1 METDTVKLLRECDA
15 GVEMGVSSISDV
27 LERVENPKMKEMLS
41 SCKLSHEKLGL
52 EISKSL
58 SAYGDGGKSPN
69 PIAKSMSWMKTNA
82 ELSFRPSDK
91 TVASIMTDGCNM
103 GIKSLNRYLNQ
114 YKVADEKSKQTAKK
128 LVSLEEGLVNDLREF
143 L

>member
-41 SCKLSHEKLGL
+41 NCKLSHEKLGL

-91 TVASIMTDGCNM
+91 TVASLMTDGCNM

-114 YKVADEKSKQTAKK
+114 YKAADEKSKQTAKK

>member
-27 LERVENPKMKEMLS
+27 LERVENPKMKEMIS
-41 SCKLSHEKLGL
+41 SCKLSHEKLVL

-69 PIAKSMSWMKTNA
+69 PIAKCVSWM
-82 ELSFRPSDK
+82 
-91 TVASIMTDGCNM
+91 
-103 GIKSLNRYLNQ
+103 
-114 YKVADEKSKQTAKK
+114 
-128 LVSLEEGLVNDLREF
+128 
-143 L
+143 

>member
-82 ELSFRPSDK
+82 ELSVRPSDK
-91 TVASIMTDGCNM
+91 TVASLMTDGCNM

-114 YKVADEKSKQTAKK
+114 YKAADEKSKQTAKK

>member
-69 PIAKSMSWMKTNA
+69 PIANSMSWMKTNA

-91 TVASIMTDGCNM
+91 TVASLMTDGCNM

-114 YKVADEKSKQTAKK
+114 YKAADEKSKQTAKK

>member
-27 LERVENPKMKEMLS
+27 LERAENPKMKEMLS

-91 TVASIMTDGCNM
+91 TVASLMTDGCNM

-114 YKVADEKSKQTAKK
+114 YKAADEKSKQTAKK

>member
-91 TVASIMTDGCNM
+91 TVASLMTDGCNM
-103 GIKSLNRYLNQ
+103 GVKSLNRYLNE
-114 YKVADEKSKQTAKK
+114 YKAADEAAKDICK
-128 LVSLEEGLVNDLREF
+128 RLINLEERLAIDLRQF

>member
-27 LERVENPKMKEMLS
+27 LERVENPKMKELLS

-91 TVASIMTDGCNM
+91 TVASLMTDGCNM

-114 YKVADEKSKQTAKK
+114 YKAADEKSKQTAKK

>member
-82 ELSFRPSDK
+82 ELSLGIRESDRYGFKMSSFRRYCVKKPCNATALLRFFPCTDK
-91 TVASIMTDGCNM
+91 NM
-103 GIKSLNRYLNQ
+103 
-114 YKVADEKSKQTAKK
+114 A
-128 LVSLEEGLVNDLREF
+128 F
-143 L
+143 

>member
-69 PIAKSMSWMKTNA
+69 PIAKSMSWIKTNA

-91 TVASIMTDGCNM
+91 TVASLMTDGCNM

-114 YKVADEKSKQTAKK
+114 YKAADEKSKQTAKK

>member
-1 METDTVKLLRECDA
+1 METDTAKLLRECDA

-52 EISKSL
+52 EILKSL

-91 TVASIMTDGCNM
+91 TVASLMTDGCNM

-114 YKVADEKSKQTAKK
+114 YKAADEKSKQTAKK

>member
-91 TVASIMTDGCNM
+91 TVASLMTDGCNM
-103 GIKSLNRYLNQ
+103 GIKSLSKYLNQ
-114 YKVADEKSKQTAKK
+114 YAAADEDSKNIAKR
-128 LVSLEEGLVNDLREF
+128 LISIEENLCEDMRSF

>member
-1 METDTVKLLRECDA
+1 METDTVKLLRECDV

-91 TVASIMTDGCNM
+91 TVASLMTDGCNM

-114 YKVADEKSKQTAKK
+114 YKAADEKSKQTAKK

>member
-91 TVASIMTDGCNM
+91 TVAYLMTDGCNM

-114 YKVADEKSKQTAKK
+114 YKAADEKSKQTAKK

>member
-27 LERVENPKMKEMLS
+27 LERVENPKMKEILS
-41 SCKLSHEKLGL
+41 NCKLSHEKLGL

-82 ELSFRPSDK
+82 ELSL
-91 TVASIMTDGCNM
+91 
-103 GIKSLNRYLNQ
+103 GIRESNRYGFKMPSFRR
-114 YKVADEKSKQTAKK
+114 YCVKKPRKAKA
-128 LVSLEEGLVNDLREF
+128 LLRF
-143 L
+143 FPCTDKNMAF

>member
-91 TVASIMTDGCNM
+91 TVASLMTDGCNM

-114 YKVADEKSKQTAKK
+114 YKAADEKSKQTAKK
-128 LVSLEEGLVNDLREF
+128 LVSLEERLVNDLREF

>member
-15 GVEMGVSSISDV
+15 GVEMGESSISDV

-91 TVASIMTDGCNM
+91 TVASLMTDGCNM

-114 YKVADEKSKQTAKK
+114 YKAADEKSKQTAKK

>member
-27 LERVENPKMKEMLS
+27 VERVENPKMKEMLS

-91 TVASIMTDGCNM
+91 TVASLMTDGCNM

-114 YKVADEKSKQTAKK
+114 YKAADEKSKQTAKK

>member
-15 GVEMGVSSISDV
+15 GVEMGVSSISDA

-91 TVASIMTDGCNM
+91 TVASLMTDGCNM

-114 YKVADEKSKQTAKK
+114 YKAADEKSKQTAKK

>member
-69 PIAKSMSWMKTNA
+69 PIAKSMSWMKMNA

-91 TVASIMTDGCNM
+91 TVASLMTDGCNM
-103 GIKSLNRYLNQ
+103 GIKSLNKYLNQ
-114 YKVADEKSKQTAKK
+114 YKAADEKSKQTAKK

>member
-27 LERVENPKMKEMLS
+27 LERIENPKMKEMLS

-91 TVASIMTDGCNM
+91 TVASLMTDGCNM

-114 YKVADEKSKQTAKK
+114 YKAADEKSKQTAKK

>member
-91 TVASIMTDGCNM
+91 TVASLMTDGCNM

-114 YKVADEKSKQTAKK
+114 YKSADEKSKQTAKK